1 MKENNLEVAMGNL
14 ICPVCG
20 KTVESTIL
28 MNTILTPEAAS
39 EVKKAHNKPI
49 GYADKLCEDCEPYKD
64 AVVFFI
70 AIDPEKST
78 PSNPYRTG
86 NISGV
91 KKDAEL
97 SKQILKDK
105 LTIKIAGADIAFV
118 DETFGKEIGLW

>member
-1 MKENNLEVAMGNL
+1 MDINNFEVAMGNFV
-14 ICPVCG
+14 CPVCG
-20 KTVESTIL
+20 KTVESTII
-28 MNTILTPEAAS
+28 MNTKLTQKAANA
-39 EVKKAHNKPI
+39 VKEAHNKSI
-49 GYADKLCEDCEPYKD
+49 GYADKLCESCEAYKD

-70 AIDPEKST
+70 SIDPEKST

-86 NISGV
+86 NVSGV

-105 LTIKIAGADIAFV
+105 LTVKIAGADIAFT